1 MPVMPEAHASAL
13 PASVLGFDFGTK
25 RIGMAFGQRITGTA
39 QVLHVID
46 QGQTGPDWIRI
57 EHALRDWRPEA
68 LVVGLPLTLD
78 GGEQTTAQLA
88 RRFAHA
94 LGERYALPVHLVD
107 ERMTS
112 IEAARRFAAARSAG
126 QRRKLDARL
135 LDSFA
140 AQVIVEN
147 FLAQPA
153 PRSPT
158 IGVAP

>member
-1 MPVMPEAHASAL
+1 MPEALASAP

-39 QVLHVID
+39 QVLEVID
-46 QGQTGPDWIRI
+46 HGHTGPDWIRI
-57 EHALRDWRPEA
+57 EHALREWRPEA

-78 GGEQTTAQLA
+78 GGEQTTATLA
-88 RRFAHA
+88 RRFALS
-94 LGERYALPVHLVD
+94 LGARYALPVHLVD

-112 IEAARRFAAARSAG
+112 IEASRRFAAARSAG
-126 QRRKLDARL
+126 QRRKLDAKL

-153 PRSPT
+153 PPSPT
-158 IGVAP
+158 IGVAR